1 MDQQQQQQQLEQPK
15 QSSPQQTA
23 YKRVVAENK
32 RLKERVEELERELEI
47 LKTFVGIGD
56 KK

>member
-1 MDQQQQQQQLEQPK
+1 MEQQQPK